1 MNKIIVIGS
10 ILLLGNLISFGQS
23 NATDFNA
30 KDCDG
35 NSHNLFSELDAGKV
49 IVIAWVM
56 PCGSCIS
63 DPLSA
68 HTTVQTYSSS
78 HPGQVLFYLA
88 DDFANTNCGSLS
100 GWASNYGMGNST
112 KFSDA
117 AVKMS
122 DYGAYGMPKIVVLAG
137 KDHKVYFNKNS
148 SASGIGASIDQALE
162 DNMVGLSEHK
172 NSIIQL
178 NSFPN
183 PTKNVLNLRYTLD
196 QSSKVNI
203 EVLNLGTNVVISSS
217 EQNQSAGTHESA
229 FDVSA
234 LSDGIYFLKVTTEG
248 GMDMVKFVISN

>member
-1 MNKIIVIGS
+1 MYKILAIFS
-10 ILLLGNLISFGQS
+10 IFLLGNLISFGQS

-30 KDCDG
+30 TDCDG

-117 AVKMS
+117 AVNMS
-122 DYGAYGMPKIVVLAG
+122 DYGAYGMPKIVVLSG
-137 KDHKVYFNKNS
+137 KDYKVYFNKNS
-148 SASGIGASIDQALE
+148 TASGIGASIDQALA
-162 DNMVGLSEHK
+162 DNVVGLSEHK
-172 NSIIQL
+172 NSKIEL

-183 PTKNVLNLRYTLD
+183 PAQNVLNLRYTLR

-203 EVLNLGTNVVISSS
+203 EVLDLGTNVVIISN
-217 EQNQSAGTHESA
+217 EQHHEAGTHESV
-229 FDVSA
+229 FDVST
-234 LSDGIYFLKVTTEG
+234 LSNGIYFLKVTTDSGIE
-248 GMDMVKFVISN
+248 MLKFVISN